1 MKILKFNLSNSLLNV
16 YKECIHNILIHNLIK
31 DKNKVIDNLN
41 NDFNELMKE
50 IKDTKSLK
58 KVSLKKHY
66 VITTYCNWKELS
78 ELIDNIRK

>member
-1 MKILKFNLSNSLLNV
+1 MKIIKFNLSNSLLNV
-16 YKECIHNILIHNLIK
+16 YKECIYNILNHNLIK
-31 DKNKVIDNLN
+31 DKKKVIVDLN

-50 IKDTKSLK
+50 IKGTKPLK

-66 VITTYCNWKELS
+66 LITTYCSWKELS